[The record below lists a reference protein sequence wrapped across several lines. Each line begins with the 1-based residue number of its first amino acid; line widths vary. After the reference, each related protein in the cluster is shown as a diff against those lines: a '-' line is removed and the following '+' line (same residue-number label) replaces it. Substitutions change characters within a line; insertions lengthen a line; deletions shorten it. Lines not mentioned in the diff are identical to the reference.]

1 MALTNAERQRKYRE
15 KRDNDAARRAE
26 YLRKKQEKYL
36 QDLASGKRQLVSDLT
51 YRSQRYQRKQWR
63 EQQKRHREK
72 IKNAPVI
79 LSPPHTPEPGP
90 SHQQISSSKRRERS
104 RAKCYR
110 DNEKLKKEL

>member
-51 YRSQRYQRKQWR
+51 YRSQRYQRTTKTSQR
-63 EQQKRHREK
+63 KHK
-72 IKNAPVI
+72 
-79 LSPPHTPEPGP
+79 
-90 SHQQISSSKRRERS
+90 
-104 RAKCYR
+104 KCACNSFTSTYT
-110 DNEKLKKEL
+110 

>member
-63 EQQKRHREK
+63 EQQFFHLHIHLSLGLHTSKYQVAKGGNDQEQNVTETT
-72 IKNAPVI
+72 KN
-79 LSPPHTPEPGP
+79 
-90 SHQQISSSKRRERS
+90 SKRS
-104 RAKCYR
+104 L
-110 DNEKLKKEL
+110 KLKKRRHQSI

>member
-72 IKNAPVI
+72 NK
-79 LSPPHTPEPGP
+79 
-90 SHQQISSSKRRERS
+90 
-104 RAKCYR
+104 KCTCNSFTSTYT
-110 DNEKLKKEL
+110 